1 MPDDPVGIV
10 ASVSQPADNFGS
22 GESSVSFT
30 VTFDSNVKQLVKENN
45 APVVLKLLA
54 SYTDNTFKTR
64 MASLNIRVQD
74 AACYCPALV
83 PTSIHPSGWLTFM
96 CRNLGAD
103 YEIRSVDDLGNID
116 VNNFREYHGDWY
128 RFGVHT
134 ASLVNN
140 GQYEGS
146 STISNW
152 TTSSHTNYPFYEGNT
167 NWPSAESGAFGN
179 PCPDGW
185 RLPTYPEWR
194 AVINMSSTN
203 NTIIRYV
210 GTVVNNNWIEDNSA
224 TPSGNYNNILRIGD
238 HLFLP
243 AAGYRLN
250 TDGKLTYRG
259 YGCFYWSST
268 YAAVDKAYEMYA
280 YSSYNKGMGDAERS
294 YGFSVRCVQAE

>member
-30 VTFDSNVKQLVKENN
+30 VTFDSNVKQLVKENS

-54 SYTDNTFKTR
+54 SYTDNTSETR

-103 YEIRSVDDLGNID
+103 YEIRSVDDLENIGD
-116 VNNFREYHGDWY
+116 NNFREYHGDWY

-140 GQYEGS
+140 GQYEGGI
-146 STISNW
+146 ISNW
-152 TTSSHTNYPFYEGNT
+152 TTSSHANYPFYEGNT
-167 NWPSAESGAFGN
+167 NWPSDESGAFGN

-185 RLPTYPEWR
+185 RLPTRDEWR
-194 AVINMSSTN
+194 AVVNISSTN
-203 NTIIRYV
+203 NTIIKYV
-210 GTVVNNNWIEDNSA
+210 GNVVNNNWVE
-224 TPSGNYNNILRIGD
+224 GNYNNILRIGD

-243 AAGYRLN
+243 AVGYRLN
-250 TDGKLTYRG
+250 TDGMLKYRG
-259 YGCFYWSST
+259 YGCYYWSST
-268 YAAVDKAYEMYA
+268 YAGTGKAYDMYA
-280 YSSYNKGMGDAERS
+280 YSSSLIGVGDPERS
-294 YGFSVRCVQAE
+294 FGFSVRCVRAE